1 MPMAL
6 NRAHKSLTPSCQ
18 KAIAEERMPSREDPK
33 ATDPG
38 AACQCSARGPEI
50 ALRKRRKCGGVSD
63 GIRTRDLQGHNLAL

>member
-1 MPMAL
+1 
-6 NRAHKSLTPSCQ
+6 
-18 KAIAEERMPSREDPK
+18 MPSREDPK

-50 ALRKRRKCGGVSD
+50 ALRERQKCGGVSD